1 MKTEENSI
9 SGLDAAMQLSQ
20 KIQDKCQVHKAL
32 SIAIG
37 AIHSA
42 FEDRNPNELLGRDPD
57 IDYVPKLVD
66 LSVKITQEIDEMS
79 AKLTDMIFNLKPENC
94 N

>member
-1 MKTEENSI
+1 MKKEVT
-9 SGLDAAMQLSQ
+9 GLDAAMQLSQ
-20 KIQDKCQVHKAL
+20 QIQDKCQIHKAL

-42 FEDRNPNELLGRDPD
+42 FEDRNPNELLGEDPD

-79 AKLTDMIFNLKPENC
+79 EKLTDMLFNLKPENC